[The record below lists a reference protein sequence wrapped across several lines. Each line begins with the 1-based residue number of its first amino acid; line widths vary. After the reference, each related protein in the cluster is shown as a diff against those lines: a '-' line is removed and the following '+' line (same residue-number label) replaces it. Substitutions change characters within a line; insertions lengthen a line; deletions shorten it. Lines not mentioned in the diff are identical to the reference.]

1 MQKVEFSK
9 PELVTIAVALL
20 GGDTMHVDREDVALK
35 VNDIA
40 PGRFNWRKY
49 PERIDLDAVGGTL
62 RTAKKPQNG
71 GLVVG
76 NNTKGWMLSP
86 AGLKWVKTVDLGAV
100 DDELPVKHRKAS
112 ISANQEL
119 ERNRLFNTKAYN
131 LFVEGKSKEI
141 SVQDFYEFARVNEYF
156 QIKTRQRR
164 YAIIAN
170 AVSDDDTLS
179 KLWDLLQTKFS
190 EEMNNGETTLH

>member
-1 MQKVEFSK
+1 MQQADFSK
-9 PELVTIAVALL
+9 SQLVTIAVALL
-20 GGDTMHVDREDVALK
+20 GGDTVYVDREDVALK

-49 PERIDLDAVGGTL
+49 PEQIDLDAVGGSL
-62 RTAKKPQNG
+62 RTAKKRNL

-86 AGLKWVKTVDLGAV
+86 TGLKWIKTVDLTAV
-100 DDELPVKHRKAS
+100 HNELPVKHRKAS

-131 LFVEGKSKEI
+131 LFVEGKSKAI
-141 SVQDFYEFARVNEYF
+141 TVQDFYEFARVNEYF
-156 QIKTRQRR
+156 QTKTRQRR

-170 AVSDDDTLS
+170 AVSNDDTLS

-190 EEMNNGETTLH
+190 KEIK

>member
-1 MQKVEFSK
+1 MQRVEFSK

-20 GGDTMHVDREDVALK
+20 GGDTMYVDREDVAIK

-40 PGRFNWRKY
+40 PGQFNWRKY

-86 AGLKWVKTVDLGAV
+86 TGLKWIKTVDLGAV
-100 DDELPVKHRKAS
+100 HNELPTKHRKAS

-131 LFVEGKSKEI
+131 LFVEGKSKAI
-141 SVQDFYEFARVNEYF
+141 TVQDFYEFARVNEYF

-179 KLWDLLQTKFS
+179 KLWDLFQTKFS
-190 EEMNNGETTLH
+190 KEMK

>member
-1 MQKVEFSK
+1 MQRIEFSK
-9 PELVTIAVALL
+9 PQFVTIAVALL
-20 GGDTMHVDREDVALK
+20 DGDTAYVDCEDVALK

-49 PERIDLDAVGGTL
+49 PEHIDLSTVSFALQD
-62 RTAKKPQNG
+62 AKKARCG
-71 GLVVG
+71 ELIVG

-86 AGLKWVKTVDLGAV
+86 AGLKWIKTVDFDAIR
-100 DDELPVKHRKAS
+100 DELPAKYRKAS

-119 ERNRLFNTKAYN
+119 ERNRLFSTKAYH
-131 LFVEGKSKEI
+131 LFVADKSKEI
-141 SVQDFYEFARVNEYF
+141 TVQDFYEFARVNEYF

-170 AVSDDDTLS
+170 AVSDNETLS
-179 KLWDLLQTKFS
+179 ELWDLLQTKFS
-190 EEMNNGETTLH
+190 KEME

>member
-20 GGDTMHVDREDVALK
+20 GGDTMYIDREDVALK

-40 PGRFNWRKY
+40 PGQFNWRKY

-71 GLVVG
+71 ALVVG

-119 ERNRLFNTKAYN
+119 ERNRLFDTKAYN
-131 LFVEGKSKEI
+131 LFVEGKSKAI
-141 SVQDFYEFARVNEYF
+141 TVQEFYEFTRVNEYF
-156 QIKTRQRR
+156 QPKTRQRR

-179 KLWDLLQTKFS
+179 ELWDLLQTKFS
-190 EEMNNGETTLH
+190 KEME

>member
-1 MQKVEFSK
+1 MQKIEFSK
-9 PELVTIAVALL
+9 PQLVAIAVALL

-49 PERIDLDAVGGTL
+49 PERIDLDAVGSAL
-62 RTAKKPQNG
+62 RTAKKPQNE

-86 AGLKWVKTVDLGAV
+86 AGLKWIKTTGLDAV
-100 DDELPVKHRKAS
+100 FDELSIKHRKAS

-131 LFVEGKSKEI
+131 LFVDGKSKAI
-141 SVQDFYEFARVNEYF
+141 TVQDFYEFARVNEYF
-156 QIKTRQRR
+156 QPKARQRR
-164 YAIIAN
+164 YTIIAN
-170 AVSDDDTLS
+170 AVNDDDTLS

-190 EEMNNGETTLH
+190 KEVK

>member
-20 GGDTMHVDREDVALK
+20 GGDTMQVDREDVALK

-49 PERIDLDAVGGTL
+49 PERIDLGVVGGEL
-62 RTAKKPQNG
+62 RNAKKPQNG

-86 AGLKWVKTVDLGAV
+86 TGLKWISTVDLGAV
-100 DDELPVKHRKAS
+100 DDELPAKHRKAS

-119 ERNRLFNTKAYN
+119 ERDRLFNIKAYY
-131 LFVEGKSKEI
+131 LFIKGKSKAI
-141 SVQDFYEFARVNEYF
+141 TVQDFYEFARVNEYF

-179 KLWDLLQTKFS
+179 ELWDLLQKKFS
-190 EEMNNGETTLH
+190 KEME

>member
-1 MQKVEFSK
+1 MEKTEFSK
-9 PELVTIAVALL
+9 PQLVTIAVALL
-20 GGDTMHVDREDVALK
+20 GGDTMHVDREDIAIK

-86 AGLKWVKTVDLGAV
+86 AGLKWIKTVDLGAV

-119 ERNRLFNTKAYN
+119 ERNRLLNTKAYN

-141 SVQDFYEFARVNEYF
+141 SVHDFYEFARVNEYF
-156 QIKTRQRR
+156 QPKTRQRR

-170 AVSDDDTLS
+170 AVSADDTLL

-190 EEMNNGETTLH
+190 KEME

>member
-20 GGDTMHVDREDVALK
+20 GGDTMHVDREDVAIK

-40 PGRFNWRKY
+40 PGQFNWRKY

-62 RTAKKPQNG
+62 RTAKKPLNG

-86 AGLKWVKTVDLGAV
+86 AGLKWIKTVDLGAA
-100 DDELPVKHRKAS
+100 DDELPAKHRKTS

-119 ERNRLFNTKAYN
+119 ERNRLVNTKAYN
-131 LFVEGKSKEI
+131 LFVEDKSKEI
-141 SVQDFYEFARVNEYF
+141 TVQDFYEFARVNEYF

-190 EEMNNGETTLH
+190 KEIK

>member
-9 PELVTIAVALL
+9 PELVTIAVAIL
-20 GGDTMHVDREDVALK
+20 GGDTAYVDCEDVALK

-49 PERIDLDAVGGTL
+49 PERIDLAIVNFALQD
-62 RTAKKPQNG
+62 AKKTRCG

-86 AGLKWVKTVDLGAV
+86 AGLKWIRTVNLDAV
-100 DDELPVKHRKAS
+100 HNELSVKHRKAS

-131 LFVEGKSKEI
+131 LFVEGKCKEI
-141 SVQDFYEFARVNEYF
+141 TVQDFYEFARVNEYF

-179 KLWDLLQTKFS
+179 KLWNLLQTKFS
-190 EEMNNGETTLH
+190 KEME

>member
-1 MQKVEFSK
+1 MQRDEFSK
-9 PELVTIAVALL
+9 PQLVTIAVALL
-20 GGDTMHVDREDVALK
+20 GGDTVYVDREDVAIK

-40 PGRFNWRKY
+40 PGRFNWRRY
-49 PERIDLDAVGGTL
+49 PERINLAAVGGAL
-62 RTAKKPQNG
+62 GSAKTRRV

-76 NNTKGWMLSP
+76 SNKTGWMLSSK
-86 AGLKWVKTVDLGAV
+86 GLKWAKTVDLDAIY
-100 DDELPVKHRKAS
+100 DELSTKRGKAS
-112 ISANQEL
+112 LSANQEL

-131 LFVEGKSKEI
+131 LFVAGKSKAI
-141 SVQDFYEFARVNEYF
+141 TVQDFYEFARVNEYF

-170 AVSDDDTLS
+170 AVGDDDTLS

-190 EEMNNGETTLH
+190 KEMQ

>member
-9 PELVTIAVALL
+9 PELVTIAIALL
-20 GGDTMHVDREDVALK
+20 DGDTAYVDCEDVALK
-35 VNDIA
+35 ANDIA

-49 PERIDLDAVGGTL
+49 PKRIDLGIVNFALQD
-62 RTAKKPQNG
+62 AKKTRYG

-86 AGLKWVKTVDLGAV
+86 AGLKWLKTIDLDAV
-100 DDELPVKHRKAS
+100 HGELSIKHRKAS

-119 ERNRLFNTKAYN
+119 ERSRLFNTKAYS
-131 LFVEGKSKEI
+131 LFVEGKSEAITIK
-141 SVQDFYEFARVNEYF
+141 DFYEFARVNEYF

-170 AVSDDDTLS
+170 TVSDDDTLLE
-179 KLWDLLQTKFS
+179 LWNLLQMKFS
-190 EEMNNGETTLH
+190 EEME

>member
-1 MQKVEFSK
+1 MQRIEFSK
-9 PELVTIAVALL
+9 PQLVTIAVALL
-20 GGDTMHVDREDVALK
+20 DGDTAYVDCEDVALK

-49 PERIDLDAVGGTL
+49 PEHIDLSIVSFALQD
-62 RTAKKPQNG
+62 AKKARCG

-86 AGLKWVKTVDLGAV
+86 AGLQWIKTVDFGAV
-100 DDELPVKHRKAS
+100 HDELPTKHRKAS

-131 LFVEGKSKEI
+131 LFVNGKSKSI
-141 SVQDFYEFARVNEYF
+141 TVQDFYEFARVNEYF

-179 KLWDLLQTKFS
+179 KLWDLLQAKFS
-190 EEMNNGETTLH
+190 KEME

>member
-9 PELVTIAVALL
+9 PELVTIAVAFL
-20 GGDTMHVDREDVALK
+20 GGDTMYVDREDVALK

-86 AGLKWVKTVDLGAV
+86 AGLKWVKTIDLGAV

-119 ERNRLFNTKAYN
+119 ERDRLFNTKAYN
-131 LFVEGKSKEI
+131 LFVEGRSKEI

-170 AVSDDDTLS
+170 AVSGDDTLS

-190 EEMNNGETTLH
+190 KEME

>member
-9 PELVTIAVALL
+9 LELATIAVALL
-20 GGDTMHVDREDVALK
+20 DGDTAYVDCEDVALK

-49 PERIDLDAVGGTL
+49 PERIDLAIVNFALQD
-62 RTAKKPQNG
+62 AKKTRYG
-71 GLVVG
+71 ELVVG

-86 AGLKWVKTVDLGAV
+86 AGLKWIKTVDLGAV
-100 DDELPVKHRKAS
+100 NNELPVKYRKAS

-119 ERNRLFNTKAYN
+119 ERSRLLNTKAYN
-131 LFVEGKSKEI
+131 LFVEGKSKAI
-141 SVQDFYEFARVNEYF
+141 TVQDFYEFARVNEYF

-164 YAIIAN
+164 YAIIA
-170 AVSDDDTLS
+170 
-179 KLWDLLQTKFS
+179 KRGKR
-190 EEMNNGETTLH
+190 

>member
-1 MQKVEFSK
+1 MQKTEFSK
-9 PELVTIAVALL
+9 PQLVTIAVALL
-20 GGDTMHVDREDVALK
+20 DGDMAYVDREDVALK

-40 PGRFNWRKY
+40 PGRFNWRKH
-49 PERIDLDAVGGTL
+49 PERIDLATVNFALLDARKT
-62 RTAKKPQNG
+62 KNG
-71 GLVVG
+71 GLIIG

-86 AGLKWVKTVDLGAV
+86 AGLKWIKTVNLGV
-100 DDELPVKHRKAS
+100 VHDELSVKHRKAS

-119 ERNRLFNTKAYN
+119 ERNRLSNTKAHE
-131 LFVEGKSKEI
+131 LFVEGKLKEI
-141 SVQDFYEFARVNEYF
+141 TLQDFYEFARVNEYF

-164 YAIIAN
+164 YAIVAN

-190 EEMNNGETTLH
+190 EEMR

>member
-1 MQKVEFSK
+1 MEKAEFSK

-20 GGDTMHVDREDVALK
+20 GGDTMYVDREDVALK

-40 PGRFNWRKY
+40 PGQFNWRKY

-71 GLVVG
+71 ALVVG

-86 AGLKWVKTVDLGAV
+86 AGLKWVKTIDLGAV

-119 ERNRLFNTKAYN
+119 ERDRLFNTKAYN
-131 LFVEGKSKEI
+131 LFVEGRSKEI

-190 EEMNNGETTLH
+190 KEME

>member
-20 GGDTMHVDREDVALK
+20 GGDTTHVDREDVAIK

-40 PGRFNWRKY
+40 PGQFSWRKY

-62 RTAKKPQNG
+62 RTAKKPLNG

-86 AGLKWVKTVDLGAV
+86 AGLKWIKTVDLGAV
-100 DDELPVKHRKAS
+100 DNELPTKHRKAS

-119 ERNRLFNTKAYN
+119 ERSRLLNTKAYN
-131 LFVEGKSKEI
+131 LFVEDKSKEI
-141 SVQDFYEFARVNEYF
+141 TVQDFYEFARVNEYF

-170 AVSDDDTLS
+170 AVSDDETLS
-179 KLWDLLQTKFS
+179 DLWDLLQTKFS
-190 EEMNNGETTLH
+190 KEME

>member
-1 MQKVEFSK
+1 MQKIELSK

-20 GGDTMHVDREDVALK
+20 GGDAMYVDREDVAIK

-40 PGRFNWRKY
+40 PGQFNWRKY

-62 RTAKKPQNG
+62 RTAKKPLNG

-86 AGLKWVKTVDLGAV
+86 AGLKWIKTLDLGTVDN
-100 DDELPVKHRKAS
+100 ELPAKHRKAS

-131 LFVEGKSKEI
+131 LFVKGKSEEI
-141 SVQDFYEFARVNEYF
+141 STQYFYEFARVNEYF
-156 QIKTRQRR
+156 QMKTRQRR

-170 AVSDDDTLS
+170 AVSDDETLS
-179 KLWDLLQTKFS
+179 ELWDLLQTKFS
-190 EEMNNGETTLH
+190 KEME

>member
-20 GGDTMHVDREDVALK
+20 DGDTAYVDCEEAALK
-35 VNDIA
+35 VNGIA

-49 PERIDLDAVGGTL
+49 PEHIDLSTVSFALQD
-62 RTAKKPQNG
+62 AKKTRCG

-76 NNTKGWMLSP
+76 NNTKGWI
-86 AGLKWVKTVDLGAV
+86 KTVDF
-100 DDELPVKHRKAS
+100 DTIEDQLPAKYRKAS

-131 LFVEGKSKEI
+131 LFVNGKSKSI
-141 SVQDFYEFARVNEYF
+141 TVQDFYEFARVNEYF

-190 EEMNNGETTLH
+190 KEMK